1 MSVIGPGE
9 GRKQNRSGTVLGV
22 ESTAVNETESHCL
35 QARIA
40 PGPLMAE
47 TGHVPQ
53 TCQMCWTRAVFSAM
67 AAR

>member
-1 MSVIGPGE
+1 MSVIRPGE

-22 ESTAVNETESHCL
+22 ESTAVNETESHWL

-40 PGPLMAE
+40 PEPLMAE

-53 TCQMCWTRAVFSAM
+53 T
-67 AAR
+67 